1 MKCKIDGKDYQNGT
15 NLLKVHNGN
24 SFANLHARLKLELL
38 QSLLLKKI
46 RPRILLNLSNINPLL
61 RW

>member
-24 SFANLHARLKLELL
+24 SFANLHVRLKLELL
-38 QSLLLKKI
+38 Q
-46 RPRILLNLSNINPLL
+46 ILLSYNCSKVYGCYNSFESRGP
-61 RW
+61 

>member
-38 QSLLLKKI
+38 HMNHKI
-46 RPRILLNLSNINPLL
+46 YAL
-61 RW
+61 